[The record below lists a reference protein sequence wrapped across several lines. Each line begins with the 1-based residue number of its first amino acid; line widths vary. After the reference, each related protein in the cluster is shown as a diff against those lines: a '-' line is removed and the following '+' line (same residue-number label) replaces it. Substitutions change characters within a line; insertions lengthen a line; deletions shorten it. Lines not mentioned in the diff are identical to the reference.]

1 MCQGLQQHIGPCRV
15 LPVLSLWCEM
25 RGSGKEKA
33 EGNREVEFWERDQAL
48 GPPPPPRE
56 QKIPR
61 GGLEAAKILLG
72 GFLDRFL
79 PPPSQHL
86 THN

>member
-1 MCQGLQQHIGPCRV
+1 MCQGLRQHIGPCRV

-48 GPPPPPRE
+48 GPPPPPKGTKDPERRTE
-56 QKIPR
+56 SSKNSPR
-61 GGLEAAKILLG
+61 